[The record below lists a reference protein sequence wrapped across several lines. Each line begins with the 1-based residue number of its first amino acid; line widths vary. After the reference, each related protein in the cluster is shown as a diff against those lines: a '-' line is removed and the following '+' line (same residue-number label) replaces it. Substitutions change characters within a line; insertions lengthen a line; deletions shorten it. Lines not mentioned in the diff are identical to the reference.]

1 MLIPNPDKP
10 VDARRKKKN
19 IEGPKGT
26 FNFITMNGYR
36 IKRQLVLMMS
46 VVFLLQFPAAAA
58 ERYAVSSE
66 LANIRSGP
74 GTNYEKLW
82 QVWKYHPVTVL
93 NKKGPWFYFKDF
105 EGDEGWIHNSL
116 LQKMDTV
123 ISIKKTCNI
132 RSGPGTE
139 NKVEFT
145 VTDGISFKVL
155 GRKGYWIQVEHADG
169 DQGWIHKSLVW

>member
-1 MLIPNPDKP
+1 
-10 VDARRKKKN
+10 
-19 IEGPKGT
+19 
-26 FNFITMNGYR
+26 MNGYR